1 MGKFSINSISG
12 FGEENKK
19 ENTIPEERYMLGDEL
34 LDDKS
39 REIVKLKISN
49 IERKKIKKNPNNK
62 YSIEKID
69 ELKESI
75 KNYGLAEPI
84 NVRRLDDGNYML
96 LVVKEDLR
104 QLTC

>member
-39 REIVKLKISN
+39 REFV
-49 IERKKIKKNPNNK
+49 
-62 YSIEKID
+62 
-69 ELKESI
+69 
-75 KNYGLAEPI
+75 
-84 NVRRLDDGNYML
+84 
-96 LVVKEDLR
+96 
-104 QLTC
+104 